1 MMMMMTTTMAARQRK
16 EMTMN
21 RHFVLRVGVFAGLL
35 ATFCGCD
42 KGPSL
47 SEIEARERTSRMYTN
62 ATDDLQAGRMDAAI
76 KGFERVVL
84 KEPES
89 YSAHFQL
96 ATLLQDVRK
105 DYIGAIAH
113 YRSYLALRPASDKA
127 TVAQDR
133 MKLCE
138 TLLSA
143 EVLRKAGGSASGKL
157 AADNEK
163 LAAARDS
170 LEAQVKKLETEL
182 ERAKKDIA
190 RLESESASKSRLLRK
205 LSEADDVRASK
216 TSAVKEALAEIRT
229 EREEAQRRRLKPTD
243 AELLDE
249 PDDGSATEDRIRTSQ
264 DVRKLKSELAAMDRD
279 GRPRKLDVS
288 SAKLDDVSPVP
299 SRPDAGGAVR
309 SAAEKSASGQDVSR
323 AKKSGKPSSLDAVLG
338 SATQKKPKATA
349 GGRPETYTV
358 QQGDTLFI
366 ISKRFYGAPNKW
378 KAILNANRAMI
389 APDGRL
395 RAGQVIKLP

>member
-1 MMMMMTTTMAARQRK
+1 M
-16 EMTMN
+16 MN
-21 RHFVLRVGVFAGLL
+21 RHFVSKAGVLASLL
-35 ATFCGCD
+35 VVFCGCD

-138 TLLSA
+138 TLLKA

-163 LAAARDS
+163 LVAARDA
-170 LEAQVKKLETEL
+170 LEAQVKKLEAEL
-182 ERAKKDIA
+182 ERSKKDIV
-190 RLESESASKSRLLRK
+190 RLEAESASKSRLLQK

-216 TSAVKEALAEIRT
+216 TSSVKEALAEIKT
-229 EREEAQRRRLKPTD
+229 EREEVQRRRLKPTD

-249 PDDGSATEDRIRTSQ
+249 PDSDAATEDRIRSSQ
-264 DVRKLKSELAAMDRD
+264 DVKKLKGDLAAMDKS
-279 GRPRKLDVS
+279 GKPQKLDVS
-288 SAKLDDVSPVP
+288 QANVNDPVPVP
-299 SRPDAGGAVR
+299 SRPDATGAVR
-309 SAAEKSASGQDVSR
+309 AATDRPDAGQEIQKG
-323 AKKSGKPSSLDAVLG
+323 KKSGKTSSLDAVLG
-338 SATQKKPKATA
+338 SAAQKKPKSTA
-349 GGRPETYTV
+349 GGKPETYTV

-395 RAGQVIKLP
+395 RAGQIIKLP

>member
-1 MMMMMTTTMAARQRK
+1 
-16 EMTMN
+16 
-21 RHFVLRVGVFAGLL
+21 
-35 ATFCGCD
+35 
-42 KGPSL
+42 
-47 SEIEARERTSRMYTN
+47 MYTN

-309 SAAEKSASGQDVSR
+309 SAAEKSDSGQDVSK

>member
-1 MMMMMTTTMAARQRK
+1 M
-16 EMTMN
+16 MN
-21 RHFVLRVGVFAGLL
+21 RHFVSKAGVLASLL
-35 ATFCGCD
+35 VVFCGCD

-143 EVLRKAGGSASGKL
+143 EVLRKAGGNASGKL
-157 AADNEK
+157 ATDNEK
-163 LAAARDS
+163 LAAARDA

-182 ERAKKDIA
+182 GKAKKDIA
-190 RLESESASKSRLLRK
+190 RLEAESASKSRLLQK
-205 LSEADDVRASK
+205 LSEADEIRGSK
-216 TSAVKEALAEIRT
+216 TSAVKEALAEIKT
-229 EREEAQRRRLKPTD
+229 EREEVQRRRLKPTD

-249 PDDGSATEDRIRTSQ
+249 PDGEAATEDRIRTSQ
-264 DVRKLKSELAAMDRD
+264 DVKKLKGELAAMDKS
-279 GRPRKLDVS
+279 GKPQKLDVS
-288 SAKLDDVSPVP
+288 QAKMDDSASVQPRPDVSGSVRAATGKTNAGQESAK
-299 SRPDAGGAVR
+299 DA
-309 SAAEKSASGQDVSR
+309 
-323 AKKSGKPSSLDAVLG
+323 KSGRSSSLDAVFG
-338 SATQKKPKATA
+338 SASQKKSKTT
-349 GGRPETYTV
+349 GGDKPETYTV
-358 QQGDTLFI
+358 QPGDTLFI

-395 RAGQVIKLP
+395 RAGQVINLP

>member
-1 MMMMMTTTMAARQRK
+1 MMMTTTMAARQRK

-249 PDDGSATEDRIRTSQ
+249 PDDGSATEDRIRTSH

-309 SAAEKSASGQDVSR
+309 SAAEKSASGQDVSK

>member
-1 MMMMMTTTMAARQRK
+1 MMMTTTMAARQRK

-249 PDDGSATEDRIRTSQ
+249 ADDGSATEDRIRTSQ

-349 GGRPETYTV
+349 GGKPETYTV

>member
-1 MMMMMTTTMAARQRK
+1 MPRK
-16 EMTMN
+16 EMMMN
-21 RHFVLRVGVFAGLL
+21 RLFTARLGLLVGVL
-35 ATFCGCD
+35 TVFCGCD

-47 SEIEARERTSRMYTN
+47 SEIEARERASRMYTN
-62 ATDDLQAGRMDAAI
+62 AMDDLQAGRMDAAI

-96 ATLLQDVRK
+96 ATLLQDVKK
-105 DYIGAIAH
+105 DYIAAIAH

-133 MKLCE
+133 VKLCE

-143 EVLRKAGGSASGKL
+143 EILRKAGGSASGKL
-157 AADNEK
+157 AADNER
-163 LAAARDS
+163 LAASRDA
-170 LEAQVKKLETEL
+170 LEAQVRKLGAEL
-182 ERAKKDIA
+182 DKAKQDVA
-190 RLESESASKSRLLRK
+190 RLEKESASKSRLLQK
-205 LSEADDVRASK
+205 LSEADDVKTSK
-216 TSAVKEALAEIRT
+216 TSTVKEALAELRSEQNEI
-229 EREEAQRRRLKPTD
+229 QRRRLKPTD

-249 PDDGSATEDRIRTSQ
+249 ADDVSPEDRIRTSQ
-264 DVRKLKSELAAMDRD
+264 DIKSLKADLARLD
-279 GRPRKLDVS
+279 GETKPSKVDVS
-288 SAKLDDVSPVP
+288 SANAKDDSSQQDPRAGAMRGVAGKADSTSAAKGRAAGRP
-299 SRPDAGGAVR
+299 SSVEAMFGGAL
-309 SAAEKSASGQDVSR
+309 Q
-323 AKKSGKPSSLDAVLG
+323 KKSKSD
-338 SATQKKPKATA
+338 A
-349 GGRPETYTV
+349 GGRPESYTV

>member
-1 MMMMMTTTMAARQRK
+1 
-16 EMTMN
+16 MN

-190 RLESESASKSRLLRK
+190 RLESEGASKSRLLRK

-279 GRPRKLDVS
+279 GRPQKLDVS
-288 SAKLDDVSPVP
+288 SAKFDDVSPVP

>member
-1 MMMMMTTTMAARQRK
+1 MMMTTTMAARQRK

-190 RLESESASKSRLLRK
+190 RLESEGASKSRLLQK

-309 SAAEKSASGQDVSR
+309 SAAEKSASGQDVSK

-349 GGRPETYTV
+349 GGKPETYTV

>member
-1 MMMMMTTTMAARQRK
+1 MMMTTTMAARQRK

-309 SAAEKSASGQDVSR
+309 SAAEKSASGQDVSK

>member
-1 MMMMMTTTMAARQRK
+1 MMMTTTMAARQRK

-349 GGRPETYTV
+349 GGKPETYTV

>member
-1 MMMMMTTTMAARQRK
+1 MMMMTTTMAARQRK

-309 SAAEKSASGQDVSR
+309 SAAEKSDSGQDVSK

-349 GGRPETYTV
+349 GGKPETYTV

>member
-1 MMMMMTTTMAARQRK
+1 M
-16 EMTMN
+16 MN
-21 RHFVLRVGVFAGLL
+21 RTFMVRLSLLAGLL
-35 ATFCGCD
+35 AAFCGCD
-42 KGPSL
+42 RGPSL
-47 SEIEARERTSRMYTN
+47 SEIEARERASRMYTN
-62 ATDDLQAGRMDAAI
+62 AMDDLQAGRMDAAI

-96 ATLLQDVRK
+96 ATLLQDVKK
-105 DYIGAIAH
+105 DYISAIAH

-133 MKLCE
+133 VKLCE

-143 EVLRKAGGSASGKL
+143 EILRKAGGSASGKL
-157 AADNEK
+157 AADNER
-163 LAAARDS
+163 LAASRDA
-170 LEAQVKKLETEL
+170 LESQVKKLESEL
-182 ERAKKDIA
+182 EKAKLDIA
-190 RLESESASKSRLLRK
+190 RLEKESASKSRLLQK

-216 TSAVKEALAEIRT
+216 TSTVREALAELKT
-229 EREEAQRRRLKPTD
+229 EQNEARRRRLKPTD

-249 PDDGSATEDRIRTSQ
+249 ADDVSPEDRIRTSQ
-264 DVRKLKSELAAMDRD
+264 DIKSLKADLARLDGEAKPSKMDIS
-279 GRPRKLDVS
+279 PANSK
-288 SAKLDDVSPVP
+288 DDSPQQD
-299 SRPDAGGAVR
+299 SRAGATRGVAGK
-309 SAAEKSASGQDVSR
+309 ADSASTAKGR
-323 AKKSGKPSSLDAVLG
+323 AANKPSSVEAMFGGALQRKSKSDAG
-338 SATQKKPKATA
+338 E
-349 GGRPETYTV
+349 RPESYTV

-378 KAILNANRAMI
+378 KSILNANRAMI

>member
-1 MMMMMTTTMAARQRK
+1 MMMTTTMAARQRK

-190 RLESESASKSRLLRK
+190 RLESEGASKSRLLRK

-309 SAAEKSASGQDVSR
+309 SAAEKSASGQDVSK

>member
-1 MMMMMTTTMAARQRK
+1 MMTTTMAARQRK

-309 SAAEKSASGQDVSR
+309 SAAEKSDSGQDVSK

>member
-1 MMMMMTTTMAARQRK
+1 M
-16 EMTMN
+16 MN
-21 RHFVLRVGVFAGLL
+21 RHFVSKAGVLASLL
-35 ATFCGCD
+35 VVFCGCD

-138 TLLSA
+138 TLLNA

-170 LEAQVKKLETEL
+170 LEAQVKKLEMEL

-190 RLESESASKSRLLRK
+190 RLESESASKSRLLQK

-229 EREEAQRRRLKPTD
+229 ERDEAQRRHLKPTD

-279 GRPRKLDVS
+279 GRPQKLDVS
-288 SAKLDDVSPVP
+288 SARLGQLDDGGPVP

-309 SAAEKSASGQDVSR
+309 SAAEKSDFGQDAAK

-349 GGRPETYTV
+349 GGKPETYTV

>member
-1 MMMMMTTTMAARQRK
+1 MMTTTMAARQRK

-190 RLESESASKSRLLRK
+190 RLESEGASKSRLLRK

-309 SAAEKSASGQDVSR
+309 SAAEKSASGQDVSK

>member
-1 MMMMMTTTMAARQRK
+1 
-16 EMTMN
+16 MN
-21 RHFVLRVGVFAGLL
+21 RHFMVRVGVFAGFL
-35 ATFCGCD
+35 AAFCGCD

-105 DYIGAIAH
+105 DYVGAIAH

-163 LAAARDS
+163 LVAARDA
-170 LEAQVKKLETEL
+170 LEAQVKKLNSEL
-182 ERAKKDIA
+182 EKAKKDIA
-190 RLESESASKSRLLRK
+190 RLEAESASKSRLLQK

-216 TSAVKEALAEIRT
+216 TSSVKEALAEIRT
-229 EREEAQRRRLKPTD
+229 EREEVQRRRLKPTD

-249 PDDGSATEDRIRTSQ
+249 PDGDAATEDRIRTSQ
-264 DVRKLKSELAAMDRD
+264 DVRNLKAELAAMDKS
-279 GRPRKLDVS
+279 GKPRKLDVS
-288 SAKLDDVSPVP
+288 QANVNDPVPVP
-299 SRPDAGGAVR
+299 SRPEATGSVQSATEKSDAGLETSKG
-309 SAAEKSASGQDVSR
+309 
-323 AKKSGKPSSLDAVLG
+323 KKSGKPSSFDAVFG
-338 SATQKKPKATA
+338 NGAQKKPKTTA

>member
-1 MMMMMTTTMAARQRK
+1 MMTTTMAARQRK

-190 RLESESASKSRLLRK
+190 RLESEGASKSRLLRK